1 MGYGCAEGA
10 ARIAKLLYN
19 RSGSAQACCRH
30 EALCLDASGL
40 NTQRVPVA
48 LLAGRASRPLDPLQM
63 MLAAGAK
70 HRRMRMVRQKQA
82 LIAACSF
89 LPVTMHI

>member
-48 LLAGRASRPLDPLQM
+48 LPTTQRVPGAARPQTPAINACARINALALASGMPRS
-63 MLAAGAK
+63 
-70 HRRMRMVRQKQA
+70 R
-82 LIAACSF
+82 S
-89 LPVTMHI
+89 LPPAHLCQI